1 MPVPPWLRKCI
12 IRALFLVHIPQEL
25 KTSTAFIMK
34 PHKKHTWIDNAT
46 ARVVLHIA
54 MLATGC
60 LLIIYQDAIQW
71 LPPGEL
77 YYKEILVAAIAI
89 FLLVLPVVSLGRF
102 LKNQYALMQARQIQ
116 RQKADKRYSNALWLL
131 CRRDDKQANAL
142 GLKEMVRMKQGG
154 LIDPNRIDIITSAID
169 LAGASLNRAD
179 LQGAGL
185 LDANLK
191 DTSLKDTN
199 LQGADLE
206 DANLEGANLEGAN
219 LQDANLQRANL
230 QGASLQGANLEGVKN
245 LDPGMLR
252 KAKNWREAKLDT
264 TLRQQ
269 AEEADRA
276 GEEQGEDGSLP
287 GTMGLKNQ

>member
-1 MPVPPWLRKCI
+1 M
-12 IRALFLVHIPQEL
+12 PQES

-34 PHKKHTWIDNAT
+34 PHKKHTWIDNAI

-60 LLIIYQDAIQW
+60 LLIIYHDAIQW

-77 YYKEILVAAIAI
+77 YYKEIFVSAIAI
-89 FLLVLPVVSLGRF
+89 ILLVLPVVSLGRF

-131 CRRDDKQANAL
+131 CRRDDKQSRAL

-154 LIDPNRIDIITSAID
+154 LIDPTRIDIITSAID

-179 LQGAGL
+179 LQGVNL

-191 DTSLKDTN
+191 GANLKDVN
-199 LQGADLE
+199 LKGANLE
-206 DANLEGANLEGAN
+206 DANLKGADLEGAN
-219 LQDANLQRANL
+219 M
-230 QGASLQGANLEGVKN
+230 EGVKN
-245 LDPGMLR
+245 LDPAMLR
-252 KAKNWREAKLDT
+252 KAKNWREAKLDP
-264 TLRQQ
+264 TLRQRT
-269 AEEADRA
+269 EEADMAA
-276 GEEQGEDGSLP
+276 GEEPGEAGSLP
-287 GTMGLKNQ
+287 GTMALKNQ

>member
-1 MPVPPWLRKCI
+1 M
-12 IRALFLVHIPQEL
+12 PQES

-34 PHKKHTWIDNAT
+34 PHKKHTWTDNAAT
-46 ARVVLHIA
+46 RVVLHIA

-71 LPPGEL
+71 LPLGKL
-77 YYKEILVAAIAI
+77 YYNEILVAAIAI

-102 LKNQYALMQARQIQ
+102 LKNQYDLMQARQIQ
-116 RQKADKRYSNALWLL
+116 RQKNDERYSDAVRLL
-131 CRRDDKQANAL
+131 CRRDNKQSNAL
-142 GLKEMVRMKQGG
+142 GLREMVRMKQGG
-154 LIDPNRIDIITSAID
+154 LIDPTRIDIITSAID
-169 LAGASLNRAD
+169 LAGASLNGAD
-179 LQGAGL
+179 LQGANL
-185 LDANLK
+185 PDADLKGTDLK
-191 DTSLKDTN
+191 D
-199 LQGADLE
+199 AD
-206 DANLEGANLEGAN
+206 LEGANLE
-219 LQDANLQRANL
+219 RANL
-230 QGASLQGANLEGVKN
+230 EEADLKGANLEGVKN